1 MIIFEVIRMAL
12 RGVRANLLRS
22 MLTTLGI
29 AVGVGCVVTLIAYSA
44 GNTKQLLD
52 QFSGFGTKSM
62 TVSLDNFNGST
73 AMRLDLEDAAALRR
87 EIPVLE
93 VAAAVMF
100 FSNVDLDLNGAV
112 KTGVTLTAV
121 EPQYFKARTFELSSG
136 HYFNQNDNLSLAPLA
151 VIGANVKDELFMN
164 LDPVGQQL
172 LIQGKPFTVIGVM
185 ARRDEGR
192 HGGSNDEVLIPPHTA
207 IVEFPTMDPMV
218 NIDIEVKD
226 EKYLEFAKTR
236 VTEVLEGRHPEIVL
250 AKNERWSPLN
260 VWMFND
266 WLKRRTAAANSMSR
280 FLLVI
285 GLLCLTIGA
294 VGVMN
299 IMLVAV
305 EERTLEIGLRKAL
318 GATRAG
324 IIGQFLSEALIV
336 CLSGG
341 AIGLGVAIVACA
353 KMAAMPEDAN
363 VPDPLLT
370 QNLMIGS
377 ILVSLVIALAAGTW
391 PAVLASSTDPIESLS
406 YE

>member
-1 MIIFEVIRMAL
+1 MIFLEVIRMAV

-29 AVGVGCVVTLIAYSA
+29 AVGVGCVVTLIAYSS
-44 GNTKQLLD
+44 GNTEQLLS
-52 QFSGFGTKSM
+52 QFDSFGTKSISISLNGNQRDLALELSDAQALRDEVDVLDSVAAM
-62 TVSLDNFNGST
+62 VSLGT
-73 AMRLDLEDAAALRR
+73 
-87 EIPVLE
+87 
-93 VAAAVMF
+93 
-100 FSNVDLDLNGAV
+100 VDLDYFGAV

-121 EPQYFKARTFELSSG
+121 EPSYFTARTVKLSAGKHFTSKE
-136 HYFNQNDNLSLAPLA
+136 DLSLAQVA

-164 LDPVGQQL
+164 RDPLGNEL
-172 LIQGKPFTVIGVM
+172 LIEGKPFEVIGVL
-185 ARRDEGR
+185 ARRDGGR
-192 HGGSNDEVLIPPHTA
+192 HGASNDEILVPTNTA
-207 IVEFPTMDPMV
+207 LVEFPLRDPYV
-218 NIDIEVKD
+218 SINAEAKD
-226 EKYLEFAKTR
+226 ERYLEYAEMR
-236 VTEVLEGRHPEIVL
+236 ITEVLQDRHPEILL
-250 AKNERWSPLN
+250 ASNERWSPLN
-260 VWMFND
+260 IWVFND

-285 GLLCLTIGA
+285 GILCLTIGA

-318 GATRAG
+318 GATRPV
-324 IIGQFLSEALIV
+324 IVGQFLSEALIV

-341 AIGLGVAIVACA
+341 AIGLAVAVVACE

-363 VPDPLLT
+363 VPDPILS
-370 QNLMIGS
+370 QQLMVGA

>member
-1 MIIFEVIRMAL
+1 MIIFEVIRMAV

-62 TVSLDNFNGST
+62 SVSLENRDTSLGLT
-73 AMRLDLEDAAALRR
+73 IDDAAALRR
-87 EIPVLE
+87 EIPVLQ
-93 VAAAVMF
+93 VAAATLF
-100 FSNVDLDLNGAV
+100 FANVDLELNGAA
-112 KTGVTLTAV
+112 KSGVTLTAV
-121 EPQYFKARTFELSSG
+121 EPEYFKARTFELSSG
-136 HYFNQNDNLSLAPLA
+136 RYFSQNDNLSMQQQV

-164 LDPVGQQL
+164 LDPIGQQL
-172 LIQGKPFTVIGVM
+172 LIQGKPFEVIGVM

-192 HGGSNDEVLIPPHTA
+192 HGGSNDEVLVPPYTA
-207 IVEFPTMDPMV
+207 LVEFPTMDPMV

-236 VTEVLEGRHPEIVL
+236 VTEVLEARHPEIVL

-260 VWMFND
+260 IWMFND

-318 GATRAG
+318 GATRPV
-324 IIGQFLSEALIV
+324 IIGQFLSESLIV

-353 KMAAMPEDAN
+353 KMAALPDDAN
-363 VPDPLLT
+363 VPDPLLS
-370 QNLMIGS
+370 QSLMVGA